1 MADPRIWKRLARNP
15 AAVIPAVLVIFV
27 VSACLFGP
35 AFLSASLGEPGPN
48 QYAPPSWAH
57 PFGTDLNGRG
67 LWDAADE
74 EFLEPVCQ
82 FRRNYEVAVTPTRH
96 NA

>member
-1 MADPRIWKRLARNP
+1 MRVGQLI
-15 AAVIPAVLVIFV
+15 AAI
-27 VSACLFGP
+27 
-35 AFLSASLGEPGPN
+35 GEPC
-48 QYAPPSWAH
+48 
-57 PFGTDLNGRG
+57 TDLNGRG